1 MEEKK
6 ILNSKNNNQTKINQH
21 GAIWLQVQNKM
32 TKTFVFRSKDV
43 MCGVRMDKRERCI
56 YTKFKI
62 VTEKRKFRFEHFVNV
77 VIGQRKKLKLKFN
90 EKY

>member
-1 MEEKK
+1 
-6 ILNSKNNNQTKINQH
+6 
-21 GAIWLQVQNKM
+21 
-32 TKTFVFRSKDV
+32 
-43 MCGVRMDKRERCI
+43 MDKRERCNN
-56 YTKFKI
+56 TQFQI